1 MNNNILIIENEYS
14 SVKIAFDTA
23 NTLCFDDKLHFKNIS
38 KAQQLTGLD
47 INSYS
52 VIFVDI
58 SLATN
63 STLDGFGIIEQ
74 FRLHHPNLMNR
85 IVIITGNNKKEVFMK
100 VNLNVPF
107 MNYKGLVITKKVEGT
122 DVEQEQNG
130 IYYYDRTPKFDMKR
144 IHAIFS
150 KTPESK

>member
-1 MNNNILIIENEYS
+1 MNDNILIIENEYS

-74 FRLHHPNLMNR
+74 FRLHHPDLMNR
-85 IVIITGNNKKEVFMK
+85 IVIITGNNKIKDAIKEHK
-100 VNLNVPF
+100 LDSYNLTVLIKPVGF
-107 MNYKGLVITKKVEGT
+107 QEIEKTLKSKGVI
-122 DVEQEQNG
+122 
-130 IYYYDRTPKFDMKR
+130 
-144 IHAIFS
+144 
-150 KTPESK
+150 